1 MNLFNTN
8 FYLLFSLKNIYKTSM
23 LLGLGILKAI
33 LKYVRSGFIITG
45 KNAFC
50 LTLLL
55 SVSGPPS
62 IVQVSL
68 QLL

>member
-1 MNLFNTN
+1 MNVFNTN
-8 FYLLFSLKNIYKTSM
+8 FYLLFSLKNAARSAHI
-23 LLGLGILKAI
+23 AI
-33 LKYVRSGFIITG
+33 LKHVRSGFMITG